1 MRQSPSQLRGEVP
14 HPQGS
19 WFLAETLWAKDCSA
33 QAPSLV
39 NNKQHVMEGK
49 SSAWSRLTLS
59 SSRARQQGPLRDTP
73 GQHGLHRGLVKLC
86 TSMPQQC
93 QCSHITTAFM
103 FFPLK
108 WTKLFSEFPTEGK
121 FSSWLHSTRMGT
133 VLPEELFVQVEQ
145 EQQQSINPFPAWT
158 RAMEAEELQMPS
170 LWVHSWEPP
179 RLSSHLLLLLPP
191 LPLHGTLV
199 RTPDL

>member
-19 WFLAETLWAKDCSA
+19 WFLSETLQCSGSILGEQ
-33 QAPSLV
+33 QAACHGRKVFSMVQTDTLE
-39 NNKQHVMEGK
+39 QH
-49 SSAWSRLTLS
+49 
-59 SSRARQQGPLRDTP
+59 RARQQGPLRDTP

-121 FSSWLHSTRMGT
+121 FSSWLHSTRTGT
-133 VLPEELFVQVEQ
+133 ALPEELFVQVEQ
-145 EQQQSINPFPAWT
+145 EHQQSINPFPAWT

-170 LWVHSWEPP
+170 L
-179 RLSSHLLLLLPP
+179 
-191 LPLHGTLV
+191 
-199 RTPDL
+199 